1 MALAAVLEGL
11 SNGIALLNPDVY
23 DQLRFWQAGSL
34 DIRTLE
40 TLKVVVIPVM
50 IAAAVAL
57 GLSRALNS
65 LSLGSDTAT
74 ALGNRVART
83 QLTGLVVITVL
94 CGSATA
100 VVGPIAF
107 IGLMMPHLSRWLVGA
122 DHRWSLPVTL
132 LATPALLLFADVVGR
147 LLVPGELRVSV
158 VSAFIGAP
166 VLIFRYDVNAEV
178 THDGPLSSFDPQ
190 RFAAGYRHSD
200 AGDRKPVQ
208 RRGDARSGPVF
219 NALTGSA
226 PRAVTMVVTE
236 WRLPRV
242 AMAMLV
248 GAALGVSGA
257 IFQSLM
263 RNPLGSPDVMG
274 LNTGAWSGVL
284 VAMVLFGQH
293 LTAITVTAM
302 TGGILTALVI
312 WLLARRNGIDT
323 FRLIIIG
330 IGVRAMLMAFN
341 TGCCCRLR
349 WKRRCRPGCGMPVP
363 STA

>member
-1 MALAAVLEGL
+1 MMAPSRRLILSVSLLVIAILMLA
-11 SNGIALLNPDVY
+11 IA
-23 DQLRFWQAGSL
+23 SL
-34 DIRTLE
+34 C
-40 TLKVVVIPVM
+40 
-50 IAAAVAL
+50 
-57 GLSRALNS
+57 S
-65 LSLGSDTAT
+65 
-74 ALGNRVART
+74 
-83 QLTGLVVITVL
+83 
-94 CGSATA
+94 
-100 VVGPIAF
+100 
-107 IGLMMPHLSRWLVGA
+107 GA
-122 DHRWSLPVTL
+122 VTL
-132 LATPALLLFADVVGR
+132 DLA
-147 LLVPGELRVSV
+147 
-158 VSAFIGAP
+158 
-166 VLIFRYDVNAEV
+166 
-178 THDGPLSSFDPQ
+178 Q
-190 RFAAGYRHSD
+190 
-200 AGDRKPVQ
+200 
-208 RRGDARSGPVF
+208 VF

-242 AMAMLV
+242 AMAILV

-312 WLLARRNGIDT
+312 WLLAWRNGIDT

-341 TGCCCRLR
+341 TWLLLQA
-349 WKRRCRPGCGMPVP
+349 
-363 STA
+363 SLETALSAGLWYAGSLNGLSWAVLY

>member
-1 MALAAVLEGL
+1 MMAPSRRLILSVSLLVIAILMLA
-11 SNGIALLNPDVY
+11 IA
-23 DQLRFWQAGSL
+23 SL
-34 DIRTLE
+34 C
-40 TLKVVVIPVM
+40 
-50 IAAAVAL
+50 
-57 GLSRALNS
+57 S
-65 LSLGSDTAT
+65 
-74 ALGNRVART
+74 
-83 QLTGLVVITVL
+83 
-94 CGSATA
+94 
-100 VVGPIAF
+100 
-107 IGLMMPHLSRWLVGA
+107 GA
-122 DHRWSLPVTL
+122 VTL
-132 LATPALLLFADVVGR
+132 DLA
-147 LLVPGELRVSV
+147 
-158 VSAFIGAP
+158 
-166 VLIFRYDVNAEV
+166 
-178 THDGPLSSFDPQ
+178 Q
-190 RFAAGYRHSD
+190 
-200 AGDRKPVQ
+200 
-208 RRGDARSGPVF
+208 VF

-242 AMAMLV
+242 AMAILV

-312 WLLARRNGIDT
+312 WLLAWRNGIDT

-341 TGCCCRLR
+341 TWLLLQASLETALSAGLWYAGSLNGLTWPAAPLILLMFIAALLLVRRMRLLEMGDDSACALGVGVER
-349 WKRRCRPGCGMPVP
+349 SRLMLMLVAVLLTAA
-363 STA
+363 STAIAGPISFIALVAPHIARRLSGTARWGLTQAALCGSMLLLAADLCAQRLFMPYQLPVGVVTVSLGGIYLIVLLVQESRKK